1 MNGNDVNLLEMSYDD
16 INSMRK
22 KDLVEQIA
30 KMKGKVIFDSYVKDL
45 CNQIEKLTESLN
57 QVTAANEK
65 IASELVIVKNVN
77 VNLENRIVNLEKM
90 QAKAEQYNRRDNVEI
105 SGISNEI
112 PNEDLENHVTEICK
126 NSNIMIN
133 PTDIEGCHCL
143 PLGRNSTTDNKRV
156 IVKFVNRKH
165 SELMLRS
172 KKSINSKSKVYINHS
187 LCPYYHYIWRKC
199 KDLQRKGKISQ
210 VFCLGVVVTIRV
222 TENAPRPPE
231 FFTKRT

>member
-1 MNGNDVNLLEMSYDD
+1 MNGNDVNLLEWSYDD

-22 KDLVEQIA
+22 KELVEQIQ
-30 KMKGKVIFDSYVKDL
+30 KMKGNVIFDSHVKDL
-45 CNQIEKLTESLN
+45 CNQIENLTESLN

-65 IASELVIVKNVN
+65 ITCELIIVKNVN

-165 SELMLRS
+165 FELMLRS
-172 KKSINSKSKVYINHS
+172 KKSISSKSKVHINNS
-187 LCPYYHYIWRKC
+187 LCPYLINFLFGENAKIC
-199 KDLQRKGKISQ
+199 KGK
-210 VFCLGVVVTIRV
+210 
-222 TENAPRPPE
+222 A
-231 FFTKRT
+231 K

>member
-1 MNGNDVNLLEMSYDD
+1 MNGNDVNLLEWSYDD

-22 KDLVEQIA
+22 KELVEQIQ
-30 KMKGKVIFDSYVKDL
+30 KMKGNVIFDSHVKDL
-45 CNQIEKLTESLN
+45 CNQIENLTESLN

-65 IASELVIVKNVN
+65 ITCELIIVKNVN

-172 KKSINSKSKVYINHS
+172 KKSIISKSKVYITHS
-187 LCPYYHYIWRKC
+187 LYPYYRYI
-199 KDLQRKGKISQ
+199 
-210 VFCLGVVVTIRV
+210 
-222 TENAPRPPE
+222 
-231 FFTKRT
+231 

>member
-65 IASELVIVKNVN
+65 ITSELVIVKNVN
-77 VNLENRIVNLEKM
+77 VNLENQIVNLEKLK
-90 QAKAEQYNRRDNVEI
+90 AKAEQYNWRNNVEI
-105 SGISNEI
+105 SEISNEI
-112 PNEDLENHVTEICK
+112 PDDDLENHIIEICK
-126 NSNIMIN
+126 NSNIVIN
-133 PTDIEGCHCL
+133 PADIEGCHRL

-172 KKSINSKSKVYINHS
+172 KKSIISKSKVYITHS
-187 LCPYYHYIWRKC
+187 LYPYYRYI
-199 KDLQRKGKISQ
+199 
-210 VFCLGVVVTIRV
+210 
-222 TENAPRPPE
+222 
-231 FFTKRT
+231 

>member
-65 IASELVIVKNVN
+65 ITSELVIVKNVN
-77 VNLENRIVNLEKM
+77 VNLENQIVNLEKLK
-90 QAKAEQYNRRDNVEI
+90 AKAEQYNWRNNVEI
-105 SGISNEI
+105 SEISNEI
-112 PNEDLENHVTEICK
+112 PDDDLENHIIEICK
-126 NSNIMIN
+126 NSNIVIN
-133 PTDIEGCHCL
+133 PADIEGCHRL

-172 KKSINSKSKVYINHS
+172 KK
-187 LCPYYHYIWRKC
+187 
-199 KDLQRKGKISQ
+199 
-210 VFCLGVVVTIRV
+210 
-222 TENAPRPPE
+222 
-231 FFTKRT
+231 

>member
-1 MNGNDVNLLEMSYDD
+1 MNGNDVNLLEWSYDD

-22 KDLVEQIA
+22 KELVEQIQ
-30 KMKGKVIFDSYVKDL
+30 KMKGNVIFDSHVKDL
-45 CNQIEKLTESLN
+45 CNQIENLTESLN

-65 IASELVIVKNVN
+65 ITCELIIVKNVN

-143 PLGRNSTTDNKRV
+143 ALGRNSTTDNKRV

-172 KKSINSKSKVYINHS
+172 KKSIISKSKVYITHS
-187 LCPYYHYIWRKC
+187 LYPYYRYI
-199 KDLQRKGKISQ
+199 
-210 VFCLGVVVTIRV
+210 
-222 TENAPRPPE
+222 
-231 FFTKRT
+231 